1 MIVHIKSDV
10 FGIESNFQKLNHMFA
25 FFEDGKH
32 ILFLNEDI
40 SATDWA
46 KSTSKT
52 TREFC
57 EVEFKNSIYSSVT
70 KVNLKIDT
78 KNDLEKDT
86 YSVYDAYIL
95 LQNNSIIFVE
105 NATSDGLFLKSII
118 NNFTEC
124 DSIKNGLKKRWIGLK
139 GVGGKNEF
147 IKEINNEL
155 RKFRYEA
162 LPSEKYLRAIVIIDS
177 DKKYPSESLSDIHTS
192 IIDYCDEKKIKHH
205 VLEKRE
211 IENYLPVQVFADF
224 PHNHQ
229 IVSSYL
235 NLNNIQQS
243 FYDFEKGFDGKKI
256 STLDINI
263 QNLYTGLSEVDE
275 QHLRVG
281 FNKSF
286 KNGFSSKKVLPLLF
300 KHSSISRENLLE
312 NCAMQDDPEEIIE
325 IIKKLEHLL

>member
-1 MIVHIKSDV
+1 MIVNINSDV
-10 FGIESNFQKLNHMFA
+10 FGTESNFQKLNHMFA
-25 FFEDGKH
+25 FFEDEKH

-40 SATDWA
+40 SETKWA
-46 KSTSKT
+46 NSTSKT

-57 EVEFKNSIYSSVT
+57 EVEFKNSIYSSAR
-70 KVNLKIDT
+70 KINLKIDT
-78 KNDLEKDT
+78 ENDLAKDI

-105 NATSDGLFLKSII
+105 NATSDGLFLSCIF

-124 DSIKNGLKKRWIGLK
+124 DDIKKGLKKRWITLH

-155 RKFRYEA
+155 RKFRHET

-177 DKKYPSESLSDIHTS
+177 DKKYPSEILSDTHAS
-192 IIDYCDEKKIKHH
+192 IIDYCDEKNIKHH

-211 IENYLPVQVFADF
+211 IENYLPVGVFASF

-229 IVSSYL
+229 IVNSYL
-235 NLNNIQQS
+235 NLTNVQQS
-243 FYDFEKGFDGKKI
+243 FYDFEKGFDGNKL

-263 QNLYTGLSEVDE
+263 QNLYTDLSVVDE
-275 QHLRVG
+275 QQLRVG

-286 KNGFSSKKVLPLLF
+286 KNGFSSKKVLPQLF
-300 KHSSISRENLLE
+300 KHPSISRENLLE
-312 NCAMQDDPEEIIE
+312 NCEMQDDPEEIIE